1 MRFAFDEDH
10 LALRDAVRALL
21 AKVCTPADIRA
32 AWDSETGRSPQRW
45 GVLAQM
51 GVTGLMIPEEFG
63 GTACDEIAMVLVL
76 EESAR
81 AGLPEPLAAVA
92 AVAAPLLA
100 DVAPAEVC
108 QQWLPRIAAGD
119 AVAILALAGTP
130 YVDDAHVA
138 DLLLMTDGTTLHA
151 VGRDDVTM
159 TPQPMLDR
167 SRRRFRVEWRPNAS
181 NCIAFSAQRH
191 LATAADRSALAAAA
205 AALGVARR
213 LLEMA
218 TEYAG
223 VREQFGVP
231 IGSFQAVKHQLADVA
246 VAVEFCAPLVY
257 RSAWSLATQHS
268 DRSEHAVMARSAAR
282 AAAHQAAR
290 TALQVHGAIGY
301 TDEHDLHLWLRQGL
315 APAAAL
321 H

>member
-1 MRFAFDEDH
+1 MRFAFDDEH

-21 AKVCTPADIRA
+21 AKECTPADIRQG
-32 AWDSETGRSPQRW
+32 WDSQTGRSPQRW
-45 GVLAQM
+45 AALAQM
-51 GVTGLMIPEEFG
+51 GVVGAMIPEQFG
-63 GTACDEIAMVLVL
+63 GMGLDEITLVLVL

-108 QQWLPRIAAGD
+108 EQWLPRIADGEAT
-119 AVAILALAGTP
+119 AILALAGTS

-151 VGRDDVTM
+151 VDRSAVDM
-159 TPQPMLDR
+159 IPQPTLDR
-167 SRRRFRVEWRPNAS
+167 SRRRFRVTWRPNAA

-191 LATAADRSALAAAA
+191 LAVAADRYTMAEAAS
-205 AALGVARR
+205 ALGVARK
-213 LLEMA
+213 LLEMSV
-218 TEYAG
+218 EYAK

-246 VAVEFCAPLVY
+246 VATEFAAPLVY
-257 RSAWSLATQHS
+257 RAAWSLATGQD
-268 DRSEHAVMARSAAR
+268 DRTAHVQMARSAAR
-282 AAAHQAAR
+282 TAAHHAAR

-301 TDEHDLHLWLRQGL
+301 TDEHDLHLCLRQGL
-315 APAAAL
+315 SPAAAL
-321 H
+321 T

>member
-10 LALRDAVRALL
+10 HALRDAVRGLL
-21 AKVCTPADIRA
+21 AKKCTPADIRQG
-32 AWDSETGRSPQRW
+32 WDSPTGRSPQRW
-45 GVLAQM
+45 AALAQM
-51 GVTGLMIPEEFG
+51 GVVGLMIPEQFG
-63 GTACDEIAMVLVL
+63 GMGLDEVALVLVL

-108 QQWLPRIAAGD
+108 REWLPRIAAGD
-119 AVAILALAGTP
+119 AISILALAGTP

-151 VGRDDVTM
+151 VDREAVEM
-159 TPQPMLDR
+159 APQSTLDR
-167 SRRRFRVEWRPNAS
+167 SRRRFRVDWRPSAG

-191 LATAADRSALAAAA
+191 LVVAADRSALAAAA
-205 AALGVARR
+205 AALGVARK

-218 TEYAG
+218 VDYAK
-223 VREQFGVP
+223 VREQFGAP
-231 IGSFQAVKHQLADVA
+231 IGSFQAIKHQLADVA
-246 VAVEFCAPLVY
+246 VAVEFAAPAVY
-257 RSAWSLATQHS
+257 RAAWSLATDDAGRS
-268 DRSEHAVMARSAAR
+268 DHVRMAKTLAR
-282 AAAHQAAR
+282 TAAHQAAR

-315 APAAAL
+315 SPAAAL
-321 H
+321 I